1 MECVSEFMFLISKIQ
16 KQTNKQKRMQ
26 KAKET
31 TEEKRFSVENLTGY
45 DDIVCEFILCNFN
58 LPDQIFNFS
67 LLIE

>member
-1 MECVSEFMFLISKIQ
+1 
-16 KQTNKQKRMQ
+16 MQ

-31 TEEKRFSVENLTGY
+31 TEEKRLSVENLTGY